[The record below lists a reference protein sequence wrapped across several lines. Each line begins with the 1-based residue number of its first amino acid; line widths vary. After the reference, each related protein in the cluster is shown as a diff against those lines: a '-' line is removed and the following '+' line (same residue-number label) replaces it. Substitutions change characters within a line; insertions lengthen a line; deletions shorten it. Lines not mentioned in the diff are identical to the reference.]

1 MVLRIVDFTT
11 HYQATLD
18 PDLVDADGVIV
29 KVSEGLSGASATG
42 WRVPAN
48 SVSIQN
54 GEKVLGLYH
63 YGRLELNN
71 PADEAK
77 FFYNEVKDYVGK
89 AVMILDF
96 EDGSI
101 GSGVQGAKTF
111 LDTFTQLSGVRPL
124 IYMSKAVVNQFDWS
138 PVAKDYGLW
147 VAQYGSYNP
156 TGWETDPWTDN
167 KGYGAFG
174 SPTMFQYTSSGHI
187 AGYNGNLDLS
197 LFYGDKSAWQK
208 FATAGNV
215 TPKPVP
221 AKVTNPLGD
230 AVQVFKNYNNVFTA
244 YGKFR
249 VDEVAFVNGV
259 WQLINYDLAGGK
271 YGFDWTLNGIPWA
284 IVNNLSRSNAENV
297 QVGDWVKFDNNN
309 NRGTVDAYDVD
320 AVGIDFGK
328 YGRIWFSA
336 NTMLRL

>member
-1 MVLRIVDFTT
+1 MTLRIVDFTT

-18 PDLVDADGVIV
+18 PDLIDADGVVI

-42 WRVPAN
+42 WQVPAN

-54 GEKVLGLYH
+54 GSKVLGLYH
-63 YGRLELNN
+63 YGRLDSNSPEQ
-71 PADEAK
+71 EAE
-77 FFYNEVKDYVGK
+77 FFYSQVKDYVGK
-89 AVMILDF
+89 AVLILDY
-96 EDGSI
+96 EDGSLNA
-101 GSGVQGAKTF
+101 GPNAVLRF
-111 LDTFTQLSGVRPL
+111 VNRLHDLSGVWAMV
-124 IYMSKAVVNQFDWS
+124 YMSKGTTTQGFGE
-138 PVAKDYGLW
+138 VAKVSALW

-187 AGYNGNLDLS
+187 NGYNGNLDLS
-197 LFYGDKSAWQK
+197 LFYGDKTAWQK
-208 FATAGNV
+208 ISSAGNV
-215 TPKPVP
+215 TPKPV
-221 AKVTNPLGD
+221 AMVVNPLGD

-284 IVNNLSRSNAENV
+284 IVDNLSRSNAENV
-297 QVGDWVKFDNNN
+297 QVGDYVRFDDRNNH
-309 NRGTVDAYDVD
+309 GTIDAYDVN

-336 NTMLRL
+336 DAMLKL

>member
-1 MVLRIVDFTT
+1 MTLRIVDFTT
-11 HYQATLD
+11 HYQPTLD
-18 PDLVDADGVIV
+18 PDFIDADGVII
-29 KVSEGLSGASATG
+29 KTSEGLSNASATG
-42 WRVPAN
+42 WRVPAG
-48 SVSIQN
+48 STSIQN
-54 GEKVLGLYH
+54 GKRLLGLYH

-89 AVMILDF
+89 AVMVLDF

-138 PVAKDYGLW
+138 PVSKDYGLW
-147 VAQYGSYNP
+147 VAQYGSYLP
-156 TGWETDPWTDN
+156 TSWETDPWTDN
-167 KGYGAFG
+167 KGYGSWNG
-174 SPTMFQYTSSGHI
+174 PTMFQYTSSGAI
-187 AGYNGNLDLS
+187 AGYGSSLDLS

-208 FATAGNV
+208 IATAGKV

-230 AVQVFKNYNNVFTA
+230 AVAEFKRGNNVFTA
-244 YGKFR
+244 YNAFR
-249 VDEVAFVNGV
+249 VDEVKRHNGIM
-259 WQLINYDLAGGK
+259 QLINYDLAGSS
-271 YGFDWTLNGIPWA
+271 FDWTLNGIPWA
-284 IVNNLSRSNAENV
+284 IVDNTSRSNAENV
-297 QVGDWVKFDNNN
+297 QVGDMVKFDSNNN
-309 NRGTVDAYDVD
+309 HGTIDAYDVN
-320 AVGIDFGK
+320 ACGIDYGK

-336 NTMLRL
+336 DALLKL

>member
-1 MVLRIVDFTT
+1 MTLRIVDFTT

-18 PDLVDADGVIV
+18 PDFIDADGVII
-29 KVSEGLSGASATG
+29 KTSEGLSGASATG
-42 WRVPAN
+42 WRVPAG
-48 SVSIQN
+48 STSIQN
-54 GEKVLGLYH
+54 GEKLLGLYH

-89 AVMILDF
+89 AMMILDF

-147 VAQYGSYNP
+147 VAQYGSYNA
-156 TGWETDPWTDN
+156 TGWETDPWSDN
-167 KGYGAFG
+167 NGYSSWNG
-174 SPTMFQYTSSGHI
+174 PTMFQYTSSGHI
-187 AGYNGNLDLS
+187 NGYNASLDLS

-208 FATAGNV
+208 IATAGNV
-215 TPKPVP
+215 TSKAVP

-230 AVQVFKNYNNVFTA
+230 AVAEFKRYNNVFTA

-271 YGFDWTLNGIPWA
+271 NGFDWTLNGIPWA
-284 IVNNLSRSNAENV
+284 LLDNLSRSNAENV
-297 QVGDWVKFDNNN
+297 QVGDYVRFDNRNN
-309 NRGTVDAYDVD
+309 HGTIDGYDVN

-336 NTMLRL
+336 DALLKL